1 MLRTFR
7 GWGVESTARRVW
19 VRQPRPVDGHK
30 AFPMVT
36 FKSKR
41 EAQLWIDASSYW
53 KGKARPVRIIIR
65 VAEW

>member
-1 MLRTFR
+1 
-7 GWGVESTARRVW
+7 
-19 VRQPRPVDGHK
+19 
-30 AFPMVT
+30 VT

-65 VAEW
+65 VTEW